1 MGANITPTPNSSGR
15 TVLGVRMGCHAFRRC
30 WRKAVSVL
38 HNQPCS
44 HASAVLRNARVSCF
58 ANVLGGLRLFCFLSG
73 SSFSRILLESVC
85 SMVCDML
92 GDESLC
98 VEGEDVRLRARC
110 GSLSFLS
117 GVRQRSALQG
127 SLVGLWQHSA
137 TTALHRR
144 AANCGG
150 CVLFGTK
157 WNADFNQTR

>member
-1 MGANITPTPNSSGR
+1 MGANNTPTPNSSGR

-38 HNQPCS
+38 HNQPYAPMLPPSCAMRGYP
-44 HASAVLRNARVSCF
+44 ASQTYSEA
-58 ANVLGGLRLFCFLSG
+58 SG
-73 SSFSRILLESVC
+73 SSVSCRARHSRGYCWNRCAPWFATCSVTNHFS
-85 SMVCDML
+85 
-92 GDESLC
+92 G
-98 VEGEDVRLRARC
+98 GGDVRLRARC
-110 GSLSFLS
+110 GSLSFPS

-127 SLVGLWQHSA
+127 SLVGLWQRSA

-157 WNADFNQTR
+157 WNADFN